1 MQLLN
6 RVYIK
11 LYFLVLLLYVFFN
24 KGVAY
29 SYMAEFLLVAGVF
42 ILFINRKQFEI
53 GLDRKQI
60 LVGIFILISFLFIL
74 VGVFQYSILNVLRD
88 SLAFQYAWFAFI
100 IYFFKNY
107 YVYIWERVLQIY
119 KWVPLI
125 LFLNFFLFYFLFLYL
140 PPINIFGDQNII
152 TYKNGDKSVHLLIST
167 IFMFMY
173 SDKYS
178 RKWLVANTILIV
190 INFLILLA
198 FTRSGSV
205 AYILSLF
212 SFFFFSKKKILNEY
226 IRKLLKYV
234 PIIMILGMGIFIAI
248 DIQGDAQGRTI
259 TLSQITDNFS
269 SIVSSDIDGSLTD
282 NKIWRLVWWAKLV
295 NESFTLQHF
304 FVGKGLGMSLAGNDN
319 LNSDENLRSPHNF
332 HLTILAR
339 FGYIVFITWLYWLF
353 VIFKPLFTRKLEGKT
368 LAITSIL
375 LAFIINGSFDVFFEG
390 PMGAFPFWT
399 FVGLLFIE
407 NAYGSPTEIPS

>member
-11 LYFLVLLLYVFFN
+11 FYLIVLLLYVFFN

-29 SYMAEFLLVAGVF
+29 SFMAEILLVAGLF

-53 GLDRKQI
+53 GLDKKQI
-60 LVGIFILISFLFIL
+60 IIGIFILISFFYILF
-74 VGVFQYSILNVLRD
+74 GVFQYTVLNVLRD

-100 IYFFKNY
+100 IYFFKDEY
-107 YVYIWERVLQIY
+107 DFIWQKIIQIY
-119 KWVPLI
+119 KWVPLV
-125 LFLNFFLFYFLFLYL
+125 LFLNFVLFYFVFLYL
-140 PPINIFGDQNII
+140 PPINIFGNQNII
-152 TYKNGDKSVHLLIST
+152 IYKNGDKSVHLLIST
-167 IFMFMY
+167 ILMFLY
-173 SDKYS
+173 ANQYS
-178 RKWLVANTILIV
+178 RKWLIANTILIV

-205 AYILSLF
+205 AFMLALF
-212 SFFFFSKKKILNEY
+212 SFFVFSKEKILNES

-234 PIIMILGMGIFIAI
+234 PIIMVIGMGSFIAI

-259 TLSQITDNFS
+259 SLSQITDNFS
-269 SIVSSDIDGSLTD
+269 SIVSSDIDGNLAE
-282 NKIWRLVWWAKLV
+282 NKVWRLIWWAKLV
-295 NESFTLQHF
+295 NESFTLPHF
-304 FVGKGLGMSLAGNDN
+304 FVGKGLGMSLAGKDI
-319 LNSDENLRSPHNF
+319 LNTDDNLRSPHNF

-339 FGYIVFITWLYWLF
+339 FGYLVFLAWIIWLVSL
-353 VIFKPLFTRKLEGKT
+353 FKPLFTRKLAGKT
-368 LAITSIL
+368 LAITCIL

-407 NAYGSPTEIPS
+407 NTYGSPTEIPS